1 MISRRPS
8 STRGLWV
15 ILAWLVIS
23 SLEILSA
30 RAQQASRPCVQC
42 TTPLQAQ
49 SGLLTIK
56 YRDPNDRAQLEFVFK
71 AWRGAVRDLERTGL
85 KPRATTLSAFSSA
98 TEFAKMTGEPW
109 FISASTLGTNIRTQ
123 RLSALQKRGILE
135 FTIRHEAFHTV
146 QPATLPR
153 WLAEGLARYF
163 SREDARDPKSSTGL
177 ETVSDDALEIILLGR
192 GDQSKLNSAYYEA
205 TRRAAKLVQKKG
217 WKGTLQMR

>member
-30 RAQQASRPCVQC
+30 RALLAA
-42 TTPLQAQ
+42 PLQAQ
-49 SGLLTIK
+49 SGLLTVK
-56 YRDPNDRAQLEFVFK
+56 YRDSNDRSQLEFVFN
-71 AWRGAVRDLERTGL
+71 AWRGAVRDLERIGL
-85 KPRATTLSAFSSA
+85 KPQATTLNAFSSA
-98 TEFAKMTGEPW
+98 TEFARMTGEPW
-109 FISASTLGTNIRTQ
+109 FISASTLGTVIRTQ

-135 FTIRHEAFHTV
+135 FTVRHEAFHTV

-153 WLAEGLARYF
+153 WLAEGLARHF
-163 SREDARDPKSSTGL
+163 SREDARDPRGPTGL
-177 ETVSDDALEIILLGR
+177 ETVSDGALETILLGR

-217 WKGTLQMR
+217 WKLALETR